1 MQRILHGVTS
11 PFLPS
16 LVTAPFNYWQLL
28 KTPDSSD
35 IYVLV
40 PAWSFNTRPNNPF
53 CEPVSHSPP
62 MVVYIH
68 QKWHFLQTSDPLDPT
83 SPRPRGTSY
92 SILDSEHPAQHI
104 ILHLAQQLCSI
115 NVDKT
120 KLGLRSDLQ
129 VIKHEVGS
137 KGITVKRE
145 PIKTIERY
153 SWTIIS

>member
-35 IYVLV
+35 IYVPV

-104 ILHLAQQLCSI
+104 ITR
-115 NVDKT
+115 VDT
-120 KLGLRSDLQ
+120 EEAPANTGTGALG
-129 VIKHEVGS
+129 
-137 KGITVKRE
+137 KGKN
-145 PIKTIERY
+145 
-153 SWTIIS
+153 